1 MFALY
6 ISKNLVS
13 DILVKAFDLEI
24 NKYQL
29 NTNFKQTVMMDG
41 VRGLGMM
48 HNMLCP
54 NFPPT
59 DYLRVKTRVEEK
71 VHWAAE

>member
-1 MFALY
+1 
-6 ISKNLVS
+6 
-13 DILVKAFDLEI
+13 
-24 NKYQL
+24 
-29 NTNFKQTVMMDG
+29 MDG